1 MSGEGGFNP
10 LDPDGWGNLV
20 WTLVIFGLSLPLILK
35 IVFKPIVAALADRD
49 TAANTAVTEA
59 KAARD
64 GAESA
69 RDELEKRLAEASEEV
84 TAMLSQARADA
95 EARSRTILAEAEE
108 RAAGQIDRAQAEI
121 SAAKEQAMA
130 EIRAEVVDLA
140 LGAAGAVVGRSF
152 AEGDDRRLVEDL
164 VRQVEA
170 N

>member
-1 MSGEGGFNP
+1 MARQDSTP
-10 LDPDGWGNLV
+10 
-20 WTLVIFGLSLPLILK
+20 IILF
-35 IVFKPIVAALADRD
+35 V
-49 TAANTAVTEA
+49 
-59 KAARD
+59 
-64 GAESA
+64 
-69 RDELEKRLAEASEEV
+69 
-84 TAMLSQARADA
+84 
-95 EARSRTILAEAEE
+95 
-108 RAAGQIDRAQAEI
+108 GQIDRAQAEI